1 MRVGIIGVGHM
12 GHGIALNVLKGGFPL
27 VMLDH
32 PGNQPVHDLTD
43 LGATQGLTPG
53 AVASE
58 VDLII
63 LCVSGSPQVE
73 AVLTATDHTRPG
85 MMLELNLEL
94 YRRRHAF
101 EP

>member
-32 PGNQPVHDLTD
+32 PGNQPVHDLID

-58 VDLII
+58 VDL
-63 LCVSGSPQVE
+63 LFCASP
-73 AVLTATDHTRPG
+73 APPKLRPFSRAIPG
-85 MMLELNLEL
+85 
-94 YRRRHAF
+94 
-101 EP
+101 